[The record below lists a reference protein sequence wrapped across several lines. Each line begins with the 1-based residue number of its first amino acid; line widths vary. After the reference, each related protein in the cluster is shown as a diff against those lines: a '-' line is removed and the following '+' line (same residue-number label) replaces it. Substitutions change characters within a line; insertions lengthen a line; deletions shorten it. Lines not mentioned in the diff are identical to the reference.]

1 MLVHQCAVLMCSSA
15 ERHMCACTPGTGAM
29 QLSPRC
35 LPPGSHASHA
45 KLGAPRDGCLSGD
58 ERSRAR
64 RERRAGAAGPGQ
76 PALGQWSLQYTL
88 PDNLSCKASP
98 CTLKPGCLFGD
109 GRLRGRH
116 RAGQALLDLDN
127 LHLALSR
134 PGPDP
139 PWPRPAL
146 APTRAGAAGP
156 GQPAPGRPGRRARA
170 GGALRAGG
178 AAADRLLPG
187 HRRRARRPGVR
198 PYPTLQLPRTARGS
212 ALTFLRRGP
221 LSGVSLSLVDLR
233 AGTRWQHLRRH
244 HVAAARRCH
253 PRRSGG
259 APRLLYGRAYHDP
272 KT

>member
-212 ALTFLRRGP
+212 ALAFLRRGP

-233 AGTRWQHLRRH
+233 AGHTLAAPAPSSCGCCEALPSSALRRG
-244 HVAAARRCH
+244 ASLALWARLSR
-253 PRRSGG
+253 P
-259 APRLLYGRAYHDP
+259 
-272 KT
+272 